1 MSTAVMIA
9 TTAAVI
15 AASSASHSGG
25 GGDSCPISDFGSTC
39 LIIFLAMCVLSG
51 LSLVAA
57 MTRHWSSKWSD
68 RWFFTAILLAIFSIV
83 PVTVGMIHDCQ

>member
-15 AASSASHSGG
+15 AASSASHSG